1 MTNEPLVLEKLY
13 HTGSNKVWS
22 ALTNNS
28 VLQHWYFSLDE
39 FKAEIGFQFSFL
51 AGENEIKYMHL
62 CEVTEVVSGK
72 KITYSW
78 QYKGYPGLSYVSFE
92 LFEQDKDTLV
102 RLTHT
107 GLESFISAGAP
118 FALEKFRGGWTYFL
132 TIALKGYLEPAK

>member
-13 HTGSNKVWS
+13 HTQVGKVWS

-28 VLQHWYFSLDE
+28 ELKHWYFSLDE
-39 FKAEIGFQFSFL
+39 FKAEIGFRFSFL
-51 AGENEIKYMHL
+51 AGEDDKKYIHL
-62 CEVTEVVSGK
+62 CEITEVISGN

-92 LFEQDKDTLV
+92 LFEQDQNTLV

-107 GLESFISAGAP
+107 GIDSFISAGAP
-118 FALEKFRGGWTYFL
+118 FALEKFREGWTYFL
-132 TIALKGYLEPAK
+132 TIALQDYLDPAK